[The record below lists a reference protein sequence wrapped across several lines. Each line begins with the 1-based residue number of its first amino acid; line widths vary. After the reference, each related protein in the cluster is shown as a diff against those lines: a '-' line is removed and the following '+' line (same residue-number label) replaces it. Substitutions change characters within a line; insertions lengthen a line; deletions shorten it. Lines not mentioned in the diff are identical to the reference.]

1 MKAVVLAAGE
11 GVRLLPITATRPKHL
26 IKVGGKPILEHCLD
40 ALKKAGITEAFVV
53 THYLGKTIRDYF
65 GDGGKFGVK
74 LSYIEQP
81 SMLGTGNAASV
92 AEPYIEGAFV
102 LIYGDL
108 LFSED
113 ALKESLRIYETER
126 PDAAMAV
133 VPVERPEDYGIVELE
148 NGRKIKRIIEKPA
161 LGETKSNLANA
172 GLYIFSANVFKT
184 IKRIKS
190 SVRGEIELTDAIS
203 LMIKDKKTVYA
214 AEIPKNDWF
223 DIGQPWDLL
232 EANVW
237 MLKRM
242 ERKVLGTVEEGAHLL
257 GPVTVAKTARIRSG
271 AYIEGPSFIDEGAD
285 VGPNCYIRPC
295 TSIGRNTRVG
305 NACEIKNSI
314 IMDRTH
320 MGHLSYMGDSI
331 IGEHC
336 NLAAGTLIANLRFD
350 DGHVKMM
357 VRDRVV
363 DTGRRKLGVVL
374 GDEVKTGINA
384 LFMPGVK
391 VGQNCWIGANYLVQR
406 DIEAN
411 TIAAI
416 DQKENKRKKNGGALG

>member
-1 MKAVVLAAGE
+1 MKAVILAAGE

-40 ALKKAGITEAFVV
+40 ALKKAGITEAFIV
-53 THYLGKTIRDYF
+53 THYHGKAIREYF
-65 GDGGKFGVK
+65 GDGEEFGLK
-74 LSYIEQP
+74 LNYIEQP
-81 SMLGTGNAASV
+81 LILGTGNAASM
-92 AEPYIEGAFV
+92 AEPYVDDKFV

-113 ALKESLRIYETER
+113 ALKLLIQMFETEQ
-126 PDAAMAV
+126 PNAAMAV
-133 VPVERPEDYGIVELE
+133 IPVAKPENYGIVELE
-148 NGRKIKRIIEKPA
+148 NARKIKRIVEKPA
-161 LGETKSNLANA
+161 PGENPSNLANA
-172 GLYIFSANVFKT
+172 GLYILNAEIFKT
-184 IKRIKS
+184 IQSINP
-190 SVRGEIELTDAIS
+190 SVRGEIELTEAIS
-203 LMIKDKKTVYA
+203 LMIKDKRAVYA
-214 AEIPKNDWF
+214 TEIPKNDWL

-232 EANVW
+232 EANSW
-237 MLKRM
+237 TLKRM
-242 ERKVLGTVEEGAHLL
+242 EHKVLGTIEEGAHLI

-295 TSIGRNTRVG
+295 TSIGRNARIG

-320 MGHLSYMGDSI
+320 MGHLSYVGDSI

-357 VRDRVV
+357 VKNKVV

-384 LFMPGVK
+384 ILMPGVK
-391 VGQNCWIGANYLVQR
+391 VGQNTWIGPNYMVQR
-406 DIEAN
+406 DLEAN
-411 TIAAI
+411 TIATI
-416 DQKENKRKKNGGALG
+416 DQKENKRRKNDAK

>member
-1 MKAVVLAAGE
+1 MKAVILAAGE
-11 GVRLLPITATRPKHL
+11 GIRLLPITATRPKHL
-26 IKVGGKPILEHCLD
+26 IKVGGKPILEHCLE
-40 ALKKAGITEAFVV
+40 ALKKAGITEALIV
-53 THYLGKTIRDYF
+53 THYLGKAIREYL
-65 GDGGKFGVK
+65 GDGGEFGLK
-74 LSYIEQP
+74 LDYVEQP
-81 SMLGTGNAASV
+81 SILGTGNAAGM
-92 AEPYIEGAFV
+92 AEAYVDGKFA

-113 ALKESLRIYETER
+113 ALKHLIQTFETES

-133 VPVERPEDYGIVELE
+133 VPVDKPENYGIVELE
-148 NGRKIKRIIEKPA
+148 NAQKIKRIVEKPA
-161 LGETKSNLANA
+161 SGETQSNLANA
-172 GLYIFSANVFKT
+172 GLYIFSAEIFKT
-184 IKRIKS
+184 IQSIKS

-214 AEIPKNDWF
+214 TEIPRNDWF

-232 EANVW
+232 EANTW
-237 MLKRM
+237 TLKRM
-242 ERKVLGTVEEGAHLL
+242 EHKVLGTVEEGAHLL
-257 GPVTVAKTARIRSG
+257 GPVTVAKTARVRSG

-295 TSIGRNTRVG
+295 TSLGKNTRIG

-320 MGHLSYMGDSI
+320 VGHLSYMGDSV

-350 DGHVKMM
+350 NGHVKM
-357 VRDRVV
+357 VVKNRVV
-363 DTGRRKLGVVL
+363 DTGRRKLGVIL

-384 LFMPGVK
+384 LLMPGVK
-391 VGQNCWIGANYLVQR
+391 VGQNSWIGPDYMVQR

-411 TIAAI
+411 TVTMV
-416 DQKENKRKKNGGALG
+416 DKKGNSHKKNGAA